1 MHNMA
6 AKLRGNSLNGMART
20 SEDIILQPYSRQDI
34 ASRKR
39 RNFLRLDNRIIHKI
53 HLLVEKR
60 IAWR

>member
-6 AKLRGNSLNGMART
+6 AKLRGNTLDGTART
-20 SEDIILQPYSRQDI
+20 SEDIILQPYGRQHI

-39 RNFLRLDNRIIHKI
+39 RNLLRLDNRIIPKI

-60 IAWR
+60 